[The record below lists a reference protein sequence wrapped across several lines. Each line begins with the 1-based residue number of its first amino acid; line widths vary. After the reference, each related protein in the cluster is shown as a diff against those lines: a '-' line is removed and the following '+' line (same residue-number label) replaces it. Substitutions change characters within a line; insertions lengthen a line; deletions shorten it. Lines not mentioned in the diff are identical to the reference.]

1 MFLEGAPA
9 GQADC
14 FLALLTAQHSAL
26 AMCLGTALLC
36 ARGPGWGMGSQDQSL
51 ATGVPFLSSEM
62 FSSSCGRVH
71 IMGPRAIV
79 GPEVSRKNDG

>member
-36 ARGPGWGMGSQDQSL
+36 ARGPGGGMGSQDQSL
-51 ATGVPFLSSEM
+51 ATGAPFLSSEM
-62 FSSSCGRVH
+62 FSSSCSRVH
-71 IMGPRAIV
+71 HNG
-79 GPEVSRKNDG
+79 SQSDSWT